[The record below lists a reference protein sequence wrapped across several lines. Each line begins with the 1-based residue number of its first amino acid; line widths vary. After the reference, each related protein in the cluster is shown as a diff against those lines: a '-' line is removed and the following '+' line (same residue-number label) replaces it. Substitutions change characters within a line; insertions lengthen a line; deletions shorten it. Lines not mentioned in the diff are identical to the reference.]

1 VADDSVRKEEGYP
14 MLGARRAAF
23 YTAIILII
31 GIACVV
37 PFTGCGG
44 GGGGGGGSADVTGRV
59 LDDGT
64 LDAVSGATVSVSGR
78 NAVTNIN
85 GFFVISGAQTGSP
98 AFTINAASYDTLN
111 SPPPVPLAPGAN
123 DISATPFFLQPTRL
137 GSNRGAVTGIVQ
149 TLGGAPVGNASVSV
163 QAGGQ
168 PFTAKSK
175 TSGGFT
181 VYNVLFGPG
190 SLSAAGSLG
199 EGTYGPAGITVDQP
213 QETVGV
219 IKLTTGPPPPP
230 PFP

>member
-1 VADDSVRKEEGYP
+1 
-14 MLGARRAAF
+14 MLGTREAAF
-23 YTAIILII
+23 YAAIILVI

-37 PFTGCGG
+37 PFSGCGGGG

-64 LDAVSGATVSVSGR
+64 LAAVPTATVSVSGR
-78 NAVTNIN
+78 QAVTNIN
-85 GFFVISGAQTGSP
+85 GFFVITGVQTGSP
-98 AFTINAASYDTLN
+98 AFTISAVTYDTLN
-111 SPPPVPLAPGAN
+111 SPPPIPLGPGPN
-123 DISATPFFLQPTRL
+123 DISATPFFLRPTL
-137 GSNRGAVTGIVQ
+137 LVGRGAVSGTVQ

-190 SLSAAGSLG
+190 SLSAVGSLG

-213 QETVGV
+213 QENVGV